1 MDICE
6 KWGVEIVMPDILIP
20 AEKIEQKVL
29 KELAKKWFED
39 MIKYV
44 VDVKREIIAI
54 GGELHADAEEILIED
69 GSRQKDLWGANFYL
83 WNGYPDR
90 IEYTALINI
99 RPSQGNPGME
109 IMNEGIKKKIRIIS
123 EKLLLGSDEHVT

>member
-1 MDICE
+1 
-6 KWGVEIVMPDILIP
+6 MPDILIA

-29 KELAKKWFED
+29 KALAKKWFED

-69 GSRQKDLWGANFYL
+69 GSRQENLWGANFYL
-83 WNGYPDR
+83 WNKYPGR

-109 IMNEGIKKKIRIIS
+109 IMNEDIKEKIRIIS

>member
-1 MDICE
+1 
-6 KWGVEIVMPDILIP
+6 MPDILIP

-69 GSRQKDLWGANFYL
+69 GSR
-83 WNGYPDR
+83 
-90 IEYTALINI
+90 
-99 RPSQGNPGME
+99 
-109 IMNEGIKKKIRIIS
+109 
-123 EKLLLGSDEHVT
+123 